1 MGGKISTSK
10 NATAKI
16 DSDKSASG
24 EIPLYRFWQPR
35 YWLLWLG
42 LVILRILVV
51 IPFRQQANIG
61 RMLGRLGLR
70 LFPKRRMIA
79 AANLSICFPELDQQA
94 LDKLLVQH
102 FESLGIGLFD
112 LAMSYW
118 ASDSRLEDMIQI
130 DGLDNL
136 IQPLKDSR
144 NVIILCGHFA
154 AAELTGRPVA
164 AKIGELA
171 AMYRPTRN
179 LFVDQILRRGRKG
192 SASILIPKDELRQ
205 LIRTVKSGIPVWYAA
220 DQSYN
225 RKYHALVPFF
235 GEPAMTN
242 AALTHIARMTDAL
255 VVPYFPRR
263 LGNHSGYYG
272 KFLPAL
278 DNFPS
283 ADPAA
288 DAQRINKLLEDEIR
302 LAPEQYYWVHR
313 RFKNRPA
320 PHPDPYANIRG
331 DAKL

>member
-1 MGGKISTSK
+1 
-10 NATAKI
+10 
-16 DSDKSASG
+16 
-24 EIPLYRFWQPR
+24 
-35 YWLLWLG
+35 
-42 LVILRILVV
+42 
-51 IPFRQQANIG
+51 
-61 RMLGRLGLR
+61 MLGRLGLR

-79 AANLSICFPELDQQA
+79 PANLSICFTAQA
-94 LDKLLVQH
+94 KHTMDTLLVQH

-118 ASDSRLEDMIQI
+118 ASDSRLEGMIQI